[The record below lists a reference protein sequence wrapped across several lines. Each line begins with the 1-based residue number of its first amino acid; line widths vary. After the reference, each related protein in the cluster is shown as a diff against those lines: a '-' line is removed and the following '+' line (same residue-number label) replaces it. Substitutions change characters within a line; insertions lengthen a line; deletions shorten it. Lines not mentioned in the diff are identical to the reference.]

1 MKTLVPSLIFLGK
14 VMSLTLEWSYVM
26 PAMGRHSQACP
37 RIEFKTRPRFRPVSS
52 GLSMYPIC
60 VVLPKVAKASNS
72 GSFANKLYECHGQ
85 TSAHRTN
92 RGLSF
97 QL

>member
-14 VMSLTLEWSYVM
+14 VRSLTLEWSYVM
-26 PAMGRHSQACP
+26 PAIGRHSQARP
-37 RIEFKTRPRFRPVSS
+37 SLELKTPVSS

-92 RGLSF
+92 PGLSF